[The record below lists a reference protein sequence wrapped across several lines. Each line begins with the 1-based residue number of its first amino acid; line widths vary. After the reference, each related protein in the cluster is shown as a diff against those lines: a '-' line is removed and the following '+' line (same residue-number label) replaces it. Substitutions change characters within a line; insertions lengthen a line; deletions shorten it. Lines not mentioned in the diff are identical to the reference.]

1 VSADDPNAAAE
12 SGPPAAARILEAAC
26 ELIAAEGIEEVRIA
40 RVAQRAGAS
49 TSLVHHYFSTREDL
63 LEQALVHS
71 FEQAGD
77 ERFGD
82 GDGGARGA
90 PARGGSAVDAL
101 AAAIRES
108 LPYPG
113 RQEREWVLWV
123 ELWIRAVREPGLRPV
138 AARMYE
144 RYRIWMTGL
153 ITAAIE
159 SGELEADV
167 DVELAAELAV
177 ALLDGAGV
185 RAMLGDPG
193 MDVDDARRLVA
204 RQLAR
209 QLGIDPG
216 RLEG

>member
-1 VSADDPNAAAE
+1 VSADDPSAVE
-12 SGPPAAARILEAAC
+12 SGSPAAARILEAAC
-26 ELIAAEGIEEVRIA
+26 ELIASDGIEEVRIA

-49 TSLVHHYFSTREDL
+49 TSLVHHYFSTREEL

-71 FEQAGD
+71 FERAGD

-82 GDGGARGA
+82 GDGESTAGE
-90 PARGGSAVDAL
+90 SAVEGL

-113 RQEREWVLWV
+113 REEDEWVLWV
-123 ELWIRAVREPGLRPV
+123 ELWIRAIREPDLRPV

-144 RYRIWMTGL
+144 RYRQWMTGL
-153 ITAAIE
+153 IAAGVE
-159 SGELEADV
+159 SGEFAAGVDAEATAD
-167 DVELAAELAV
+167 LAV

-185 RAMLGDPG
+185 RAMLGDPA

-204 RQLAR
+204 SSLAAA
-209 QLGIDPG
+209 LGIDAAELAAG
-216 RLEG
+216 

>member
-1 VSADDPNAAAE
+1 MSADDPSAATG
-12 SGPPAAARILEAAC
+12 SDPPAATRILEAAC

-82 GDGGARGA
+82 GDGGGRDDA
-90 PARGGSAVDAL
+90 ARGGSAVDAL

-113 RQEREWVLWV
+113 RREREWVLWV
-123 ELWIRAVREPGLRPV
+123 ELWIRAVREPDLRPV

-144 RYRIWMTGL
+144 RYRTWMTGL
-153 ITAAIE
+153 ITAGIE
-159 SGELEADV
+159 SGELAADV
-167 DVELAAELAV
+167 DVERTAELAV

-204 RQLAR
+204 HQLAG